1 MRAITIVGNWKM
13 NKTPS
18 EAENLASGI
27 RSRLAGQAGAD
38 VVVCPPTVALETVSR
53 VLQGSGIAVGAQDVH
68 SEIEGAFTGEN
79 SAEMICEFT
88 SYAIVGHSERRALF
102 SESDEY
108 VGRKVAAADRAG
120 LRPILCVGEPSDV
133 RSAGCADSFV
143 TAQLLGGLSQLT
155 DISNVLVAYEPV
167 WAIGTGQ
174 AATPEVAQQM
184 SSALRSVLRDQF
196 GKVADDVPCLYGGS
210 VNAANIAGFMEQAD
224 VDGALVGGA
233 SLDAES
239 FASIVTVAS
248 HLRS

>member
-1 MRAITIVGNWKM
+1 MRTITIVGNWKM

-68 SEIEGAFTGEN
+68 TETEGAFTGEN
-79 SAEMICEFT
+79 SAEMVREFA

-108 VGRKVAAADRAG
+108 VGRKVAAAGRAG
-120 LRPILCVGEPSDV
+120 LRPILCVGEASDV
-133 RSAGCADSFV
+133 RSGGDAESYV
-143 TAQLLGGLSQLT
+143 TAQVLRGLSQLT
-155 DISNVLVAYEPV
+155 YEPV
-167 WAIGTGQ
+167 WSIGTGQ

-184 SSALRSVLRDQF
+184 SSALRSALRDQF
-196 GKVADDVPCLYGGS
+196 GKVADEVPCLYGGS
-210 VNAANIAGFMEQAD
+210 VNPANIAGFMEQAD

-239 FASIVTVAS
+239 FASIVTAAS
-248 HLRS
+248 QVRS